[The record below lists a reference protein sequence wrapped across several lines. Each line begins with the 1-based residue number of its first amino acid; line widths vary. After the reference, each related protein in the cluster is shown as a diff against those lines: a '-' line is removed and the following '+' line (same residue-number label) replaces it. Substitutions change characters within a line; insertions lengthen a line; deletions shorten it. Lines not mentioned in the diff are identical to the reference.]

1 MAGQSL
7 PLGTTSNQ
15 NGEIQFKKLPF
26 EETSPGSRK
35 PNNRERIIQGQMGPH
50 RSVYHDQLKMI
61 YHERLWKYSRGVWS
75 NIDHMYREVLG
86 MNTDQ
91 VIVFRDGEL

>member
-1 MAGQSL
+1 MTGQSL

-50 RSVYHDQLKMI
+50 RSVYRDQLDMI
-61 YHERLWKYSRGVWS
+61 SDIPKKLNFMKKVKIYE
-75 NIDHMYREVLG
+75 I
-86 MNTDQ
+86 
-91 VIVFRDGEL
+91 F